1 MLLQAASLVATVVVG
16 DAEAPAV
23 RQERPVAAWIAPEL
37 TFDSLGTGVLPI
49 GLQVAWQVH
58 GPFALTFGA
67 VWLPAANV
75 ERRQATLG
83 ARWYLAGGELAP
95 YLSADVGA
103 ARQGI
108 DDTGGQVRQHR
119 FAAAGLGVELATRSG
134 FSLTSDLELG
144 PDHVT
149 DYSTDAWRLTA
160 WWRLGLGYRF

>member
-1 MLLQAASLVATVVVG
+1 MLLQAALLVATVVVS

-23 RQERPVAAWIAPEL
+23 RQERPVAAWFAPEL
-37 TFDSLGTGVLPI
+37 AFKSDATGLLPL
-49 GLQVAWQVH
+49 GLQVAWQIH
-58 GPFALTFGA
+58 GPFALTFGVA
-67 VWLPAANV
+67 WLPAANV

-83 ARWYLAGGELAP
+83 ARWYLASGELAP

-103 ARQGI
+103 ASQGI
-108 DDTGGQVRQHR
+108 DETGGRVAQHR

-149 DYSTDAWRLTA
+149 DDSTDAWRFTA